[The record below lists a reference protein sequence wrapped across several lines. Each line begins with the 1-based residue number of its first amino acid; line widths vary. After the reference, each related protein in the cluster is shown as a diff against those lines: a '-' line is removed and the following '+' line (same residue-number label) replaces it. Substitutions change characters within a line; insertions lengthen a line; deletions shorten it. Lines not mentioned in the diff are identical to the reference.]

1 MSWASPRSLATIYEM
16 SIRSVQRRIHE
27 MRAYPM
33 YADAIVRSGRMTRI
47 RSDAFEHYLRFGDTL
62 KEGGKCERYRQTS

>member
-27 MRAYPM
+27 MRGYPM
-33 YADAIVRSGRMTRI
+33 YADAIVTSGRMTRVRI
-47 RSDAFEHYLRFGDTL
+47 DAWAHYLKYGDVL
-62 KEGGKCERYRQTS
+62 KEGGKCERYKQTS